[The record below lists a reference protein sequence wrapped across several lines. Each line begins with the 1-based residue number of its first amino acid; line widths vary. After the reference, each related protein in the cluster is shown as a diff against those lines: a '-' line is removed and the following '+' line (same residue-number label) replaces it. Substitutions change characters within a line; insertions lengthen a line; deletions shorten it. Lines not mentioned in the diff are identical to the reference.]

1 MLIKHAAK
9 YLLFNNPE
17 QAENLKRRV
26 VFILRN
32 KNEMAMRSSLSNA
45 CSLQRCKTPVGCEV
59 KRLSVHGGCLAVRGD
74 EGRANLRKAT
84 VR

>member
-32 KNEMAMRSSLSNA
+32 KNEIYDVFESLK
-45 CSLQRCKTPVGCEV
+45 SLQLTSNCD
-59 KRLSVHGGCLAVRGD
+59 AVAS
-74 EGRANLRKAT
+74 EQ
-84 VR
+84 